1 MNATLN
7 GQALAVSGLEVCLG
21 GRTIL
26 EGIDLSARRGE
37 WTSIIGPNGAGKTTA
52 LRAIAGLVD
61 ADAGSVTILGDDA
74 ADMAARS
81 RARRVASMPQTPVI
95 PPRMRVVDY
104 ILLGRT
110 PHLGR
115 GLRPLVDDL
124 DIVEE
129 TMTAVGLDGF
139 GSRRVDSLSGGE
151 RQRVVVARAIAQR
164 TPLLLLDEPTTSLDI
179 GHQQDVLE
187 TIDHIRRESGV
198 TVVATLH
205 DLSLAAQYSDHL
217 VLMDQGRV
225 VSNGN
230 PSHVLDQDVL
240 SRVYGAE
247 LDVIEDESTI
257 TVIARRRRRS

>member
-1 MNATLN
+1 MN
-7 GQALAVSGLEVCLG
+7 GRALEVSGLQVRLG
-21 GRTIL
+21 GQLIL
-26 EGIDLSARRGE
+26 EGIDLVARRGE

-52 LRAIAGLVD
+52 LRAVAGLVD
-61 ADAGSVTILGDDA
+61 ADAGSVTILGGDTTEL
-74 ADMAARS
+74 AARG
-81 RARRVASMPQTPVI
+81 RACQVASMPQNPVI
-95 PPRMRVVDY
+95 PPRMKVVDY

-124 DIVEE
+124 DVVEE
-129 TMTAVGLDGF
+129 TMAAVGLDGF
-139 GSRRVDSLSGGE
+139 GSRRVDQLSGGE

-187 TIDHIRRESGV
+187 TIDQIRSESGV

-217 VLMDQGRV
+217 VLMDEGRV
-225 VSNGN
+225 VSAGE
-230 PSHVLDQDVL
+230 PSQVLDEGVL
-240 SRVYGAE
+240 SKVYGAE
-247 LDVIEDESTI
+247 LDVVREGSTI
-257 TVIARRRRRS
+257 TVIPRRRRRS